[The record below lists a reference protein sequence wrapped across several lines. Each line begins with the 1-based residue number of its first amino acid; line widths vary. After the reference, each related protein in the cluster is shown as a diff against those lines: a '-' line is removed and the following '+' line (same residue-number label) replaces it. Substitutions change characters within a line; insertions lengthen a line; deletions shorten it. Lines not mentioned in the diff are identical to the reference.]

1 MSENSQN
8 EELREV
14 SAATADSTA
23 EPTAAGEEEAP
34 VSVIVVNQVF
44 TQ

>member
-14 SAATADSTA
+14 SAATADSIA
-23 EPTAAGEEEAP
+23 EPTAGEEE
-34 VSVIVVNQVF
+34 VTVVNQVF